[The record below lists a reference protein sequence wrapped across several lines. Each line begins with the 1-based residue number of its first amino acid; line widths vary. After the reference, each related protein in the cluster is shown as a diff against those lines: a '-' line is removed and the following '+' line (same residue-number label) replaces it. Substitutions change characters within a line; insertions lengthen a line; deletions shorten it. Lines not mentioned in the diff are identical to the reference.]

1 VNFSQ
6 IRSIQSK
13 ILILFIFLLL
23 SVQLVSFFTTYK
35 ANQKFESAQLDN
47 RLLTAKEVFTTQF
60 ENRRYYLSAFAQ
72 TAAQDYG
79 LKSMFQEDTSS
90 LLVALNNH
98 RKRINSDIAFA
109 IEPSGIVIGQLVTE
123 RNKEG
128 LKKIKRGPEQGHTF
142 SQKTW
147 LTKEPTTQLF
157 RSAENLYQLSFAP
170 IKSGARTIGWIGF
183 GYLIDS
189 ELANDFA
196 SLTGVNVGF
205 LLKNDEQWQI
215 VANSKIPANIS
226 FSPEFATQVFQGKT
240 EAYISNNLAI
250 GKVEQTELIAI
261 MFKSKADLLKNI
273 QADWQ
278 QLLLLIAL
286 TLFLSLLGALGIAKG
301 ITKPIKLLIIQVKS
315 IAKGNYDQNVT
326 IDDSLELK
334 QLADEFNY
342 MKQAVVERE
351 KTISYRAYHDDLT
364 DLPNRNALLKALTV
378 WIEQHRGF
386 ILIQLNV
393 LRINEINDTLGHK
406 VGDQVILEVAKRLKN
421 NAFSKE
427 NYHLGDDNF
436 ALVVKEQSIDALI
449 ENLLP
454 ELEHHYQ
461 YENVSLHLQYTM
473 GIAKCH
479 IDSGQ
484 SAAELLQK
492 SNVALHQAKK
502 QKLTFQIYDQEF
514 DTNTIERLHLTN
526 GLKTAIDEDQLVL
539 YYQPKLSLS
548 TMKLSH
554 VEALV
559 RWQHPEKGLVP
570 PDSFISIAEKTGQMD
585 ALTRWV
591 TLEAIR
597 QYIVWQK
604 AGNNIKIAI
613 NISAENLKDKS
624 YSDFIIALKDRYQLP
639 EHAITLEVTEDA
651 VVADP
656 EKATEILS
664 YLKDHGFKLS
674 IDDYGTGYSSLAQLK
689 QLPVQ
694 ELKIDRSFV
703 QHLMT
708 NQEDQTIVKSTI
720 ELAHNMGLSVVA
732 EGIEDE
738 ATLIW
743 LQAHQCELAQGY
755 FISRPLPADTFDT
768 WLKESEYGFD
778 EIESC

>member
-1 VNFSQ
+1 
-6 IRSIQSK
+6 
-13 ILILFIFLLL
+13 
-23 SVQLVSFFTTYK
+23 VQLVSFFTTYK

-128 LKKIKRGPEQGHTF
+128 LKKIKRGPEQGQTF

-226 FSPEFATQVFQGKT
+226 FSSEFATQVFQGKT

>member
-47 RLLTAKEVFTTQF
+47 RLLTAKEVFTTQL

-123 RNKEG
+123 RNKQG
-128 LKKIKRGPEQGHTF
+128 LKKIKRGPEQGQTF

-205 LLKNDEQWQI
+205 LLKNEGQWQV
-215 VANSKIPANIS
+215 VANSEISAKIS
-226 FSPEFATQVFQGKT
+226 FSPEFAAQVFQGKR
-240 EAYISNNLAI
+240 EAYISNNLAL
-250 GKVEQTELIAI
+250 GKVEQTDLIAI

-364 DLPNRNALLKALTV
+364 DLPNRNALLKALTL

-436 ALVVKEQSIDALI
+436 ALVVKEQSIEALI

-461 YENVSLHLQYTM
+461 YENVSLHFQYAM

-502 QKLTFQIYDQEF
+502 QKHTFQIYDQEF

-559 RWQHPEKGLVP
+559 RWQHPDKGLVP

-743 LQAHQCELAQGY
+743 LQAHKCELAQGY
-755 FISRPLPADTFDT
+755 FISRPLPAVTFDT

-778 EIESC
+778 EIKSC